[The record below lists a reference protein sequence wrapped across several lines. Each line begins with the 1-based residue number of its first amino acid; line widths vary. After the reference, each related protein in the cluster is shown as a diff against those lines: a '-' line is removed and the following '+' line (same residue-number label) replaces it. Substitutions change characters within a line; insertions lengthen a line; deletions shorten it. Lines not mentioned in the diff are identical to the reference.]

1 MRTDDDSWDITESVG
16 ATAIGV
22 AAMRATETRRPDA
35 LFQDPYA
42 EKLVDAVGS
51 GWSRLVRGEV
61 DVNSVRAGAY
71 GPMGGFMT
79 ARTVYFDEYFTAAA
93 TAGIGQFAILASG
106 LDARAYRLEWSAGAV
121 IFEVD
126 QPKVLE
132 FKDRVLAADTP
143 RADRRAVAE
152 DLRNDWP
159 QALRDNGFDSTRP
172 TAWLTE
178 GLLRYLPPEAQ
189 DRLFEDIAELS
200 APGSRIALN
209 IGMGTRTRTA
219 EEREIRQK
227 VLAKAGITMDID
239 GLWYPSEG
247 RTDPRDW
254 FADHG
259 WKVSQADPIALLA
272 DRGREVPESVH
283 EDLRR
288 HILMT
293 AVRP

>member
-16 ATAIGV
+16 ATAVGV
-22 AAMRATETRRPDA
+22 AAMRAVETRRPDA

-42 EKLVDAVGS
+42 ERLVDAVGS
-51 GWSRLVRGEV
+51 GWGRMMRGEV

-79 ARTVYFDEYFTAAA
+79 ARTVYFDEYFAAA
-93 TAGIGQFAILASG
+93 AAAGIGQFAILASG
-106 LDARAYRLEWSAGAV
+106 LDARAYRLEWPSGAV

-132 FKDRVLAADTP
+132 FKDRVLARDTP
-143 RADRRAVAE
+143 GADRRAIAE

-159 QALRDNGFDSTRP
+159 RALRDNGFDPKRP

-178 GLLRYLPPEAQ
+178 GLLRYLPSDAQ
-189 DRLFEDIAELS
+189 DRLFENIAELS

-219 EEREIRQK
+219 AEREIRDK
-227 VLAKAGITMDID
+227 ALAQAGIKMDID
-239 GLWYPSEG
+239 GLWYSSEG

-254 FADHG
+254 FTDHG
-259 WKVSQADPIALLA
+259 WTVSQVDPIEVLT

-288 HILMT
+288 QILMT